1 MTELVPR
8 LEASS
13 NTAVGGR
20 PGCRGAGGRRGFDV
34 AAATVRIEFSPSPI
48 ARAVPGSVILTVIGW
63 DGCRN
68 WDAADYVSRRC
79 MYTCRRTCRVRVVH
93 VNQGRGGAATGR
105 PAEPDTLAAGPRPPP
120 SGRARGA
127 RKNSTGEAPTGV
139 WSCSNCKLLRG
150 RSPLAKSPKI
160 PGVTL
165 RGTRRSH

>member
-34 AAATVRIEFSPSPI
+34 AARRSRIEFSPSPI

-93 VNQGRGGAATGR
+93 VNQGRGGYGAAR
-105 PAEPDTLAAGPRPPP
+105 
-120 SGRARGA
+120 RARHLGSGA
-127 RKNSTGEAPTGV
+127 ETTPLGP
-139 WSCSNCKLLRG
+139 CSGGTKEQHG
-150 RSPLAKSPKI
+150 
-160 PGVTL
+160 
-165 RGTRRSH
+165 RGTNRGVVLL